1 MREEGEYEG
10 ENQKQ
15 RETEKGG
22 GGNSRIS
29 MHVVDL
35 KLLPPGSGRSLK
47 GDIGLTDK
55 SSGC

>member
-1 MREEGEYEG
+1 MKGRSRNKGK
-10 ENQKQ
+10 QK
-15 RETEKGG
+15 KVGKHG
-22 GGNSRIS
+22 RIS

-35 KLLPPGSGRSLK
+35 KLLPPGTGRSLK

>member
-1 MREEGEYEG
+1 MGEEGEYEG
-10 ENQKQ
+10 EKQKQ
-15 RETEKGG
+15 RETEKKGG
-22 GGNSRIS
+22 DSRIS